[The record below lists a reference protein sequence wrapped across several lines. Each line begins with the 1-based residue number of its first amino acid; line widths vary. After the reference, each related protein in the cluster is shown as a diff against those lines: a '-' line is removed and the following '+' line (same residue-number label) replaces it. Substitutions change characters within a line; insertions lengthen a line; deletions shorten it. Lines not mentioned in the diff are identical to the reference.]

1 MAQTR
6 LPQRIGEPHIRLLRI
21 YKAVVESGG
30 YAAAEVELNI
40 SRPAISLAMSEL
52 ESLLNMRL
60 CHRGRGGFSVTEQ
73 GEAVYQS
80 SLTLLASLENFR
92 SQMNAINTDLVGD
105 FNIGIIDNMVS
116 NPQMRITR
124 SLAALKKQAPEV
136 LINITMSPPNEIEKA
151 VLDGHLHVGVVPE
164 LRPITGLSY
173 IPLYKEKS
181 LLYCSHQH
189 PLFHCTHHIDP
200 EEIRQYDAV
209 IPSYP
214 QQAEIKRQ
222 QKQLKDT
229 ATSTDREG
237 IAFLVLTGQYLGFL
251 PTHFAKR
258 WVTDKKMH
266 AIDPYHYQFD
276 THFSVITRKGA
287 RENLILKAF
296 LKELTLTKE
305 KQGFVTK

>member
-1 MAQTR
+1 MPKNR
-6 LPQRIGEPHIRLLRI
+6 LPQRIGDPHIRLLRI

-73 GEAVYQS
+73 GESVYQS
-80 SLTLLASLENFR
+80 SLSLLASLENFR
-92 SQMNAINTDLVGD
+92 SQMNAINTELVGD
-105 FNIGIIDNMVS
+105 FNIGITDNMVT

-124 SLAALKKQAPEV
+124 ALAALKKQAPEV
-136 LINITMSPPNEIEKA
+136 IINITMSPPNEIEKS
-151 VLDGHLHVGVVPE
+151 VLDGHLHIGVVPE

-173 IPLYKEKS
+173 LPLYEEKS
-181 LLYCSHQH
+181 RLYCSQQH
-189 PLFHCTHHIDP
+189 PLFHCAHQPITP
-200 EEIRQYDAV
+200 SEIQGYDAV

-222 QKQLKDT
+222 QKQLKHS

-237 IAFLVLTGQYLGFL
+237 IAFLVLTGHYLGFL
-251 PTHFAKR
+251 PIHFAAR
-258 WVTDKKMH
+258 WVAENKMR
-266 AIDPYHYQFD
+266 AIDPKQYQFD
-276 THFSVITRKGA
+276 TYFSVITRKGA
-287 RENLILKAF
+287 RENLILQAF
-296 LKELTLTKE
+296 LKEIT
-305 KQGFVTK
+305 FA

>member
-1 MAQTR
+1 VPKNR
-6 LPQRIGEPHIRLLRI
+6 LPQRIGDPHIRLLRI

-40 SRPAISLAMSEL
+40 SRPAISLAMTEL

-60 CHRGRGGFSVTEQ
+60 CHRGRGGFSLTEQ
-73 GEAVYQS
+73 GEAVYQAGLNL
-80 SLTLLASLENFR
+80 LTSLENFR
-92 SQMNAINTDLVGD
+92 GQINAINTDLVGNL
-105 FNIGIIDNMVS
+105 NIGITDNMVS

-124 SLAALKKQAPEV
+124 AIASLKQKAPEV
-136 LINITMSPPNEIEKA
+136 ILNITMSPPNEIEKA
-151 VLDGHLHVGVVPE
+151 VLDGHLHIGVVPE

-173 IPLYKEKS
+173 DPLYQEKS
-181 LLYCSHQH
+181 LLYCSNQH
-189 PLFHCTHHIDP
+189 PLFHCAEQPISTGDL
-200 EEIRQYDAV
+200 QNYDAV

-214 QQAEIKRQ
+214 QLSEIKRQ

-237 IAFLVLTGQYLGFL
+237 IAFLVLTGQYVGFL
-251 PTHFAKR
+251 PTHFAER
-258 WVTDKKMH
+258 WVNDGRMR
-266 AIDPYHYQFD
+266 AIDPKQYHFY

-296 LKELTLTKE
+296 LKELRSNQL
-305 KQGFVTK
+305 